1 VSTSLRHHIAPV
13 ALWQTLA
20 RVLPKLPSPMSFIT
34 AAFVDTDAPTSVE
47 RYERMLG
54 HDLTTE
60 ERRQRSLRNAAG
72 APVRHIR
79 SVG

>member
-20 RVLPKLPSPMSFIT
+20 RVLPKLFSPMSFIT
-34 AAFVDTDAPTSVE
+34 AVFVDTDAPKSVE

-54 HDLTTE
+54 HDLTIK
-60 ERRQRSLRNAAG
+60 ERRQRSLRNAAD